1 MRLSQPQIES
11 IRNAVRK
18 VLGPEGVVIRLFG
31 SRADDDLRGGD
42 IDLLVETDQ
51 VVENRAQAICAIQG
65 ALFRSLG
72 DRKVDI
78 LLKDSRTPDAA
89 VFRIAKEK
97 GATL

>member
-1 MRLSQPQIES
+1 MPDPSEHATLRQQ
-11 IRNAVRK
+11 AV
-18 VLGPEGVVIRLFG
+18 VGQHAQTVDPLG
-31 SRADDDLRGGD
+31 A
-42 IDLLVETDQ
+42 LVETDQ

-78 LLKDSRTPDAA
+78 LLKDSRTTEAA